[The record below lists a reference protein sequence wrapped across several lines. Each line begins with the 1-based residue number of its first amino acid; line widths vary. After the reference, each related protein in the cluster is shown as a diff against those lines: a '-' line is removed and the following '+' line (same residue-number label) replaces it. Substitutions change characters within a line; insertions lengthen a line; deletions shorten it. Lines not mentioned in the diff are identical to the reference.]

1 VFQATGERE
10 GVAVSGLTIGGNP
23 EIHGGY
29 LRALAAGRVEPFMSR
44 LFEASVPPG
53 GAVVDAGAYLGYHTV
68 IAARQ
73 AGSRGRVLALEP
85 NPESYRA
92 LRANVRR
99 NQYEG
104 RVIAL
109 PMGIGAWSGRRT
121 FYFGD
126 GGGEPHSG
134 GLLAPERWA
143 QPMDARVLSLD
154 STLDGRSIDVVK
166 LAIEGDTLDAL
177 RGMRR
182 TLQLNPAAR
191 LFIECN
197 PAALAR
203 GGTNAAALLEEL
215 RDLGFRTRVV
225 EEIQQELAPAGTW
238 LNEIAGRV
246 QLLSEPA
253 SVRHR
258 FARRVRT
265 ARLDPATPVSA

>member
-23 EIHGGY
+23 DLHGGY
-29 LRALAAGRVEPFMSR
+29 LRALAAGRADPFMSR
-44 LFEASVPPG
+44 LFEESVPYG
-53 GAVVDAGAYLGYHTV
+53 GAVVDGGAYLGYHSL
-68 IAARQ
+68 IAARRV
-73 AGSRGRVLALEP
+73 GSRGRVLALEP

-99 NQYEG
+99 NRYES

-126 GGGEPHSG
+126 AGGVPEAG
-134 GLLAPERWA
+134 GLLAPERWTEPA
-143 QPMDARVLSLD
+143 QGRVLSLD
-154 STLDGRSIDVVK
+154 STVGRRAIDVIK
-166 LAIEGDTLDAL
+166 LAIEGDTIDAL

-182 TLQLNPAAR
+182 TLELSPAAR

-203 GGTNAAALLEEL
+203 AGRSAAALLEEL
-215 RDLGFRTRVV
+215 RDLGFRARVI
-225 EEIQQELAPAGTW
+225 EEIQAELAPAGTW

-246 QLLSEPA
+246 QLLCEPA
-253 SVRHR
+253 SARRR

-265 ARLDPATPVSA
+265 ARLDPASQASV